1 MKKLIIHRKLEAF
14 LRKHKCLTVF
24 KQNVLKEI
32 AVTIDTV
39 NSLVLKD
46 LQEGNDKAISNAFY
60 WAESNVPK
68 HTPLTPH
75 DFWSALHYKWD
86 HEFD

>member
-1 MKKLIIHRKLEAF
+1 MKKLIINPKLEAF
-14 LRKHKCLTVF
+14 LRKHKCLTMF
-24 KQNVLKEI
+24 KQNVLNDIK
-32 AVTIDTV
+32 TSTKSV
-39 NSLVLKD
+39 NERALFDIQTGTSTAFV
-46 LQEGNDKAISNAFY
+46 NAFY
-60 WAESNVPK
+60 WAKGNVPK